1 MAATNCIFLCIFNNP
16 GYVDLGFLL
25 IESIFLYGRI
35 DECTDVVVY
44 TSSAFAQ
51 RFRQSHLWN
60 PRVRFAV
67 HDGYATVDAACKAR
81 LDLFHL
87 PLIQQAQ
94 YTKFLYLDTD
104 VLVKSDLRPLFD
116 LATEDVLYAKR
127 EGTIDCESDY
137 WGRTLFGPRLLDDYG
152 PEVPAF
158 NSGVLLFRNCETM
171 HSLFDAIRR
180 DMAQRPDD
188 STFHDQPYFVYHA
201 FQMRCYNNYTL
212 DPFVGLNDHDV
223 HSRHIVHHFSG
234 WPGHHEHKLAHM
246 HRFLAQKQA
255 EEAEKTKALA
265 TQVIHEY
272 LMPIIRRLGEPLEGN
287 LFTRHHSTEFSDV
300 FLHKIYNLH
309 TLAASS
315 HIEKVLEIGFNAGF
329 SALLMLLAN
338 PRLQLTAVDIAEHA
352 YTRPCYEVL
361 RQMFGDRIELLVG
374 DSTEVLPR
382 IKSDAATAAPEYDLI
397 HIDGCHDPSVAHADI
412 VNSYSLSKYGTVLV
426 MDDYDFP
433 NLHALWDAAVDFYR
447 LPPLDVPLFPCR
459 EHDVRQVQP
468 FAP

>member
-1 MAATNCIFLCIFNNP
+1 MATNCIFLCIFNNP

-25 IESIFLYGRI
+25 LESIFLYGRI
-35 DECTDVVVY
+35 DDRTDVVIY

-67 HDGYATVDAACKAR
+67 NDSYTTVDAACKAR
-81 LDLFHL
+81 LDLFRL
-87 PLIQQAQ
+87 PVIQQAQ
-94 YTKFLYLDTD
+94 YSTFLYLDTD
-104 VLVKSDLRPLFD
+104 VLVTSDLRPLFD

-137 WGRTLFGPRLLDDYG
+137 WGRTLFGPRLLDYG

-158 NSGVLLFRNCETM
+158 NSGVLLFRNCDTVRT
-171 HSLFDAIRR
+171 LFDVVRE
-180 DMAQRPDD
+180 DMANRPDD
-188 STFHDQPYFVYHA
+188 DATFHDQPYIVYHA
-201 FQMRCYNNYTL
+201 FERKCYNNYTL

-223 HSRHIVHHFSG
+223 RSRNILHHFSG
-234 WPGHHEHKLAHM
+234 WPGHHEHKAVHM
-246 HRFLAQKQA
+246 HRLLAQKQA

-265 TQVIHEY
+265 TQVIREY
-272 LMPIIRRLGEPLEGN
+272 LVPIIHRLGEPLEGN
-287 LFTRHHSTEFSDV
+287 LFTRDHHMEFSDP
-300 FLHKIYNLH
+300 FLYKVYNLH
-309 TLAASS
+309 TLAASA
-315 HIEKVLEIGFNAGF
+315 HIENVLEIGFNAGF
-329 SALLMLLAN
+329 SSLLMLLAN
-338 PRLQLTAVDIAEHA
+338 PRLRVTAVDIAEHT

-361 RQMFGDRIELLVG
+361 RQMFGDRIKLVVG
-374 DSTEVLPR
+374 DSTKVLPQIR
-382 IKSDAATAAPEYDLI
+382 SDAATAGPEYDLI
-397 HIDGCHDPSVAHADI
+397 HIDGCHTPSVAHADI
-412 VNSYSLSKYGTVLV
+412 VNSYSLSKHGTVLV

-433 NLHALWDAAVDFYR
+433 ELRALWDAAVDFYR